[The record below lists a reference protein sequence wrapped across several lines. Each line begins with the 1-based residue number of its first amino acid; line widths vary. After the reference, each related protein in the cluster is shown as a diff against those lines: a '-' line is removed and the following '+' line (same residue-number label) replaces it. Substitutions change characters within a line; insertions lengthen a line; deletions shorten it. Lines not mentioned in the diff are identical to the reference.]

1 MMKYLRILPLLLGLA
16 ALPLHGRTLPGKLH
30 LLHQVTLPEVELQRA
45 TLTDALELL
54 REASR
59 EVDPDGGGINVVIP
73 PESEDIARP
82 ITLSLRNISG
92 PELFRLIVDM
102 AGLRSQVRGN
112 LIWLVPPE

>member
-1 MMKYLRILPLLLGLA
+1 MKVLRFLPILLLLSA
-16 ALPLHGRTLPGKLH
+16 PLQARTLPGKLH
-30 LLHQVTLPEVELQRA
+30 LLNQVILPEVNLNRA
-45 TLTDALELL
+45 TIEEAIEIL

-73 PESEDIARP
+73 PDAKDIARP

-92 PELFRLIVDM
+92 PDLYRLIVDM
-102 AGLRSQVRGN
+102 SGLRSQIRGN